1 MDEAEHEAIEKMS
14 RVDSYYKSQLLGG
27 RTSAKILA
35 RNLHPVPSTLN
46 VTNTTTIGD
55 RLSTANDLPS

>member
-1 MDEAEHEAIEKMS
+1 VDEAEHEAIEKMS

-46 VTNTTTIGD
+46 VTNTTQLVID
-55 RLSTANDLPS
+55 